1 MSHFF
6 AYMARMKFIRRWGLM
21 RNTRTENIQEH
32 SLQVSMIAHALAVI
46 RNERFG
52 GSVDAARVALLGV
65 FHDAEEVI
73 TGDLPTP
80 IKYFN
85 PQIRDA
91 FSELSVVAQE
101 RLLGML
107 PEFMRKEYEPLIS
120 DAAQGAEEGAGQSRR
135 PHLRLPE
142 MPGRG
147 QGGKQGVQQS
157 RAAGVAVLEQMNMPE
172 VTYFMETFVPSF
184 RLTLDELNERGV
196 YDGSTHAHGYAKLW
210 TC

>member
-65 FHDAEEVI
+65 FYDAEAVI

-85 PQIRDA
+85 SQILNA
-91 FSELSVVAQE
+91 FSDLSVVAQE
-101 RLLGML
+101 SMLGI
-107 PEFMRKEYEPLIS
+107 F
-120 DAAQGAEEGAGQSRR
+120 
-135 PHLRLPE
+135 
-142 MPGRG
+142 
-147 QGGKQGVQQS
+147 
-157 RAAGVAVLEQMNMPE
+157 
-172 VTYFMETFVPSF
+172 T
-184 RLTLDELNERGV
+184 
-196 YDGSTHAHGYAKLW
+196 
-210 TC
+210 

>member
-120 DAAQGAEEGAGQSRR
+120 DAAQGAEERELVKAADRICAYLKCLEEAKAGNR
-135 PHLRLPE
+135 E
-142 MPGRG
+142 F
-147 QGGKQGVQQS
+147 S
-157 RAAGVAVLEQMNMPE
+157 RAEQQVWRSLEQMNMPE
-172 VTYFMETFVPSF
+172 VTYFLETFVPSF
-184 RLTLDELNERGV
+184 RLTLDELN
-196 YDGSTHAHGYAKLW
+196 
-210 TC
+210 

>member
-52 GSVDAARVALLGV
+52 GSVDPARVALLGV
-65 FHDAEEVI
+65 YHDAEEVI

-85 PQIRDA
+85 PQIREA
-91 FSELSVVAQE
+91 FTALSGVAQE
-101 RLLGML
+101 RLIGML
-107 PEFMRKEYEPLIS
+107 PDFMRPAYEPLIR
-120 DAAQGAEEGAGQSRR
+120 DGAAASGEVELVKAADRICAYLKCLEEAKAGNTEFSRAEQQVWRS
-135 PHLRLPE
+135 LFQMNLPE
-142 MPGRG
+142 
-147 QGGKQGVQQS
+147 VS
-157 RAAGVAVLEQMNMPE
+157 
-172 VTYFMETFVPSF
+172 YFLETFIPSF
-184 RLTLDELNERGV
+184 RLTIDEL
-196 YDGSTHAHGYAKLW
+196 H
-210 TC
+210 

>member
-52 GSVDAARVALLGV
+52 GSVDPARVALLGV
-65 FHDAEEVI
+65 YHDAEEVI

-107 PEFMRKEYEPLIS
+107 PDFMRSTYEPLIRDDRADS
-120 DAAQGAEEGAGQSRR
+120 EELELVKAADRICAYLKCLEEAKAGNMEFSRAEQQVWRS
-135 PHLRLPE
+135 LFQMNLPE
-142 MPGRG
+142 
-147 QGGKQGVQQS
+147 VS
-157 RAAGVAVLEQMNMPE
+157 
-172 VTYFMETFVPSF
+172 YFLETFIPSF
-184 RLTLDELNERGV
+184 RLTLDELN
-196 YDGSTHAHGYAKLW
+196 
-210 TC
+210 